1 MIAITERRYSL
12 DEYRAIAET
21 STEKCEYHDGEII
34 TMTGGTA
41 THSRISRNVVNLLDN
56 SLEDT
61 NFEAFNNDLRI
72 WIPKYLCGVYPDA
85 MVVDGE
91 LQFNDGREDEILNP
105 LIIIEVLSP
114 STQKYDRTDKF
125 EMYRSIPSLCEYL
138 LIRQDRPF
146 VERYTKQINGWLFS
160 DFDGLEYSILLESIK
175 IELAMTKIYRGI
187 IF

>member
-1 MIAITERRYSL
+1 MIATTARRYSL

-21 STEKCEYHDGEII
+21 SEEKCEYHDGEII

-41 THSRISRNVVNLLDN
+41 THSRISRNVVNFLDN
-56 SLEDT
+56 NLEDT
-61 NFEAFNNDLRI
+61 NFEAFNSDLRI
-72 WIPKYLCGVYPDA
+72 WIPKYRCGVYPDA
-85 MVVDGE
+85 MVVDSQ
-91 LQFNDGREDEILNP
+91 LQFHDGREDEILNP
-105 LIIIEVLSP
+105 LLIIEVLSP

-146 VERYTKQINGWLFS
+146 VERYTKQLNGWLFS
-160 DFDGLEYSILLESIK
+160 DFNGLEDSISLESIK